1 MTPGLLSG
9 LFSRGP
15 SEQTVTELETRLETS
30 LRSDEAV
37 QHRLPGGGPLV
48 HESEGRQ
55 GEHGTDASLAV
66 VTDHRLLFVVADDGT
81 AVLDVAHTDISDTD
95 LDSGLFNTALTVETW
110 EAGRYRFQPAGGETA
125 AAVEYIERASDCWQF
140 VETLLQELEGHA
152 ERIRTA
158 IEEREFQTVA
168 AVLEEAGETT
178 DELDDRVA
186 AAGLESA
193 LGERVAAARR
203 NLQRTRVQTRRELA
217 RSLVDE
223 AAARHLEEDP
233 DYTGAYSRYDRAH
246 EQLSTARAIAAEHD
260 LEADAVEDALD
271 RVERRL
277 DRLARQ
283 PVGLAKQATERALG
297 TDDPA
302 VRVEITRA
310 ALGHYRDALTV
321 AWGADWER
329 PYDREELRY
338 RIALLADG
346 LVDARRAYATRLEA
360 TGDALAEEG
369 DHERARERYR
379 AAVAQ
384 LDAAVDTAGEFRTP
398 DADPVERERT
408 RVERKTTT
416 TPH

>member
-1 MTPGLLSG
+1 MIPGLLGG
-9 LFSRGP
+9 LLSRGP
-15 SEQTVTELETRLETS
+15 SEQTVTELETRLEES
-30 LRSDEAV
+30 PESDESL
-37 QHRLPGGGPLV
+37 QYRLPGDGPLV
-48 HESEGRQ
+48 HDSGGRD
-55 GEHGTDASLAV
+55 ERHGTDASLAA
-66 VTDHRLLFVVADDGT
+66 VTDHRLLFVVAGDGT

-110 EAGRYRFQPAGGETA
+110 EASRYRFQPAGGETT

-158 IEEREFQTVA
+158 IEARKFRTVA

-203 NLQRTRVQTRRELA
+203 NLQRTRVKTRRELA

-223 AAARHLEEDP
+223 ATSRHLEGDP
-233 DYTGAYSRYDRAH
+233 DYIGAYSRYDRAR
-246 EQLSTARAIAAEHD
+246 EQLSTAHTVAAKHD

-271 RVERRL
+271 RVETRL

-302 VRVEITRA
+302 VRVETTWS
-310 ALGHYRDALTV
+310 ALEHYRDALTV
-321 AWGADWER
+321 AWGADRER

-338 RIALLADG
+338 RAAL
-346 LVDARRAYATRLEA
+346 LVDARRAYAARLEA
-360 TGDALAEEG
+360 TGDALAKEG

-384 LDAAVDTAGEFRTP
+384 LDAAVDSAGEFRTP
-398 DADPVERERT
+398 DADPVERERA
-408 RVERKTTT
+408 RVEQKVATT
-416 TPH
+416 TPA